1 MDPIQQ
7 QLQSMATSVEELKRQ
22 NWDLAQQIHQQ
33 WKHLR
38 HRQLKRET
46 PSKARTSAIATIMI
60 RARMITR
67 HRNLAQAMGSKT
79 MSWHYVTTYL
89 SLLIQIV

>member
-46 PSKARTSAIATIMI
+46 P
-60 RARMITR
+60 
-67 HRNLAQAMGSKT
+67 G
-79 MSWHYVTTYL
+79 
-89 SLLIQIV
+89 